1 MELKMKEIE
10 VVAEFYRF
18 YDHQNGDQVRIRPR
32 RFRMREAYQSEYQVV
47 NIDRVICQEVEGFKD
62 NKSLLFECESDIN
75 GLISR
80 YSIKYLLSETRWI
93 IFKA

>member
-47 NIDRVICQEVEGFKD
+47 NIDHVICQEVEEIKVD
-62 NKSLLFECESDIN
+62 KKILFTCESVIN
-75 GLISR
+75 GVKR
-80 YSIKYLLSETRWI
+80 VYYIKYFMDSTR
-93 IFKA
+93 